1 MNVTLD
7 VHLDGVAA
15 PVARLT
21 GEEGTMSFRYLTDA
35 SQISLSL
42 PVREEAFGDAEA
54 RAFFANLIFE
64 NEQREQVMARHGID
78 NNDIAGLL
86 FHLGKDCPGA
96 ISCVPMGDPPG
107 KHPGDLARDYYPLDD
122 LEAVMAGLER
132 RRLPAG
138 ATDPS
143 PLAGVQGKIAV
154 AVHEG
159 RLLLPKGGAPTTHI
173 LKVPRPAE
181 RSLVQDELSLLWIA
195 AKAQDHPVAR
205 AEVLEV
211 GDYRG
216 LLIERYDRRIEDGLV
231 TRIHQEDFCQALGF
245 APSLKYERDAAI
257 PERRFD
263 ASAIARVLDQ
273 TDAPALA
280 RRAFFFG
287 TLLNIALGNT
297 DNHAKNHSLIYDRGT
312 RPRLAPFYD
321 IVPVMMDGAVNQD
334 FSFRIGSAERLS
346 DLRPE
351 DLVAF
356 AEAIGFRR
364 FNAGLARG
372 LREVLQSAADQINGL
387 QGPGFKLLGDALGSQ
402 MQELSDRLDFDLA
415 IPTRDLFLA
424 RGGENSW

>member
-7 VHLDGVAA
+7 VYLEGVDA
-15 PVARLT
+15 PVAQLT
-21 GEEGTMSFRYLTDA
+21 GEDGTMSFRYRTDTA
-35 SQISLSL
+35 QISLSL
-42 PVREEAFGDAEA
+42 PVREAAFGDAA
-54 RAFFANLIFE
+54 TRAFFANLIFE

-96 ISCVPMGDPPG
+96 ISCVPMGEPPA
-107 KHPGDLARDYYPLDD
+107 KRPGDLARDYHPIED

-138 ATDPS
+138 APDPS

-159 RLLLPKGGAPTTHI
+159 QLLFPEAGAPTTHI
-173 LKVPRPAE
+173 LKVPRPSE
-181 RSLVQDELSLLWIA
+181 RSLVQDELSLLRIA
-195 AKAQDHPVAR
+195 AQAQGHPVAR
-205 AEVLEV
+205 AEILEI
-211 GDYRG
+211 GAYRG

-231 TRIHQEDFCQALGF
+231 SRIHQEDFCQALGF
-245 APSLKYERDAAI
+245 APSLKYERDAVI
-257 PERRFD
+257 PERCFD
-263 ASAIARVLDQ
+263 AGAIARVLDR

-297 DNHAKNHSLIYDRGT
+297 DNHAKNHSLIYDRGA

-321 IVPVMMDGAVNQD
+321 IVPVMMDSTVNQD

-346 DLRPE
+346 DLGSD
-351 DLVAF
+351 DLAAF
-356 AEAIGFRR
+356 AGAIGFRR
-364 FNAGLARG
+364 LNAGLLRG
-372 LREVLQSAADQINGL
+372 LREVLQAAADQIDSL
-387 QGPGFKLLGDALGSQ
+387 QGPTFKLLGDALGGQ
-402 MQELSDRLDFDLA
+402 MTELFDRLDFDLA
-415 IPTRDLFLA
+415 VPARDLFLA
-424 RGGENSW
+424 RGEEGGW